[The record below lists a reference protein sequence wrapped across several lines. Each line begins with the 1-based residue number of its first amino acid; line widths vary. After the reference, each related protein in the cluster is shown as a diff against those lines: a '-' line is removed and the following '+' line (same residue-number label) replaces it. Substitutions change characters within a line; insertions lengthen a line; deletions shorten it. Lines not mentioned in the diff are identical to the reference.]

1 MEEKLNKYVDK
12 MISVIEGVNTIDPEY
27 FNKYN
32 VKKGLRN
39 SDGSG
44 VLVGL
49 TEIGEVHGYVLYEGE
64 RKEDEG
70 RLVYRGIDVVEL
82 VKGFQQ

>member
-1 MEEKLNKYVDK
+1 MGENKID
-12 MISVIEGVNTIDPEY
+12 IEF

-49 TEIGEVHGYVLYEGE
+49 TEIGEVHGYILYEGE
-64 RKEDEG
+64 RK
-70 RLVYRGIDVVEL
+70 R
-82 VKGFQQ
+82 